1 VKEAKK
7 KRGGL
12 IGDSERESETVGDRE
27 KLFGNKGERPQ
38 SIVVVNIKE
47 FEDTLPNVIR

>member
-7 KRGGL
+7 KRDGL
-12 IGDSERESETVGDRE
+12 IGDSKRESETVGDRE
-27 KLFGNKGERPQ
+27 KLFGNDRERLQ
-38 SIVVVNIKE
+38 SMVVPIKE